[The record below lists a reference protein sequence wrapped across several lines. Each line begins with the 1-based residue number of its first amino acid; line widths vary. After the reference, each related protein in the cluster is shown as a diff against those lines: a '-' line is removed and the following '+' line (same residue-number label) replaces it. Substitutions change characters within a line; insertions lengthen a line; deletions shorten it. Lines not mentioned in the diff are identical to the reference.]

1 MHQSIYDNQQATNIP
16 NYNKEIEIK
25 KKKKNETAFH
35 VGLRW
40 G

>member
-1 MHQSIYDNQQATNIP
+1 MHQSIYDNQQATNLS

-25 KKKKNETAFH
+25 KKETAFH

-40 G
+40 D